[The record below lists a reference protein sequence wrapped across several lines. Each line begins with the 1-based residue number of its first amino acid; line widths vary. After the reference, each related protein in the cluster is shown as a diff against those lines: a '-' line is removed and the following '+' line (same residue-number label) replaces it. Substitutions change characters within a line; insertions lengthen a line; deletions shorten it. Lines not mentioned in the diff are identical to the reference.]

1 MEVDLD
7 ADLEGESDGSN
18 SQLESQ
24 PAVLEQSAE
33 ITLYAL
39 LGSPSPGTMRVLG
52 RINHQELIIL
62 IDKGSTHN
70 FLDTSMW
77 ILLKLPLSIKDSF
90 DVKIAGGAVLKTKG
104 ACHGVGIR
112 IQGQEFFMD
121 LNVLSL
127 GGCDVVL
134 GTQ

>member
-24 PAVLEQSAE
+24 PEVLEQSAE

-90 DVKIAGGAVLKTKG
+90 DVKIAGRVVLKTK
-104 ACHGVGIR
+104 
-112 IQGQEFFMD
+112 
-121 LNVLSL
+121 
-127 GGCDVVL
+127 
-134 GTQ
+134 

>member
-24 PAVLEQSAE
+24 PEVLEQSAE

-90 DVKIAGGAVLKTKG
+90 DVKIAGRVVLKTKG
-104 ACHGVGIR
+104 ACHRVGIR